1 MYAGLVRKRKSPFRI
16 QERRIALALSKEY
29 LLLFNALTDTENA
42 LARLCGDL
50 LLIQQRAEELFLQAG
65 EEQEETIPEA

>member
-1 MYAGLVRKRKSPFRI
+1 M
-16 QERRIALALSKEY
+16 ALSKEY

-42 LARLCGDL
+42 LARLRGDL

>member
-1 MYAGLVRKRKSPFRI
+1 MYAGLVRKRKPPFWI

-42 LARLCGDL
+42 LARLRGDL